1 MRLHSSII
9 LAVSLLVPSLV
20 IADPV
25 VTRNDSIGS
34 PNDAQFAF
42 PLTTG
47 NVAAACFDDPGLSY
61 PRTLQQVDVLLAGD
75 ANDDVERLLTVLVY
89 GRDTQISPPSTAIGS
104 FERGVTVSRN
114 LLTVFDA
121 SAEGIVLNGPFC
133 VGVVSPETLPVL
145 LASDGASDTD
155 SGENWVLNGE
165 TDSWVAAA
173 EAEVSG
179 NFVIRAV
186 TVPFQPVVEPDAGA
200 DVGQTDVTPGTPAV
214 SIFTITPSR
223 GDLGD
228 EVQVDIAGTGF
239 EQAFTYRIGPA
250 PLVDIAVVNTSLVT
264 ATLLPASLDP
274 GTYDV
279 IVSQNGQVL
288 AQLPQGFQ
296 VTSGDDA
303 LPPRITGIVPARL
316 PVNVSTNIVL
326 TGEGIQQGAR
336 LEIGGR
342 QVATSTVVD
351 DSTLRA
357 LIVGNHVSAPGLY
370 DVVLTNPDGQTATLT
385 GGFLFSAAEEDE
397 GAGCSTV
404 PTFPAAL
411 PGFAAALAL
420 TLAAWRRNRKS

>member
-1 MRLHSSII
+1 
-9 LAVSLLVPSLV
+9 
-20 IADPV
+20 
-25 VTRNDSIGS
+25 
-34 PNDAQFAF
+34 
-42 PLTTG
+42 
-47 NVAAACFDDPGLSY
+47 
-61 PRTLQQVDVLLAGD
+61 
-75 ANDDVERLLTVLVY
+75 
-89 GRDTQISPPSTAIGS
+89 
-104 FERGVTVSRN
+104 
-114 LLTVFDA
+114 
-121 SAEGIVLNGPFC
+121 
-133 VGVVSPETLPVL
+133 
-145 LASDGASDTD
+145 
-155 SGENWVLNGE
+155 
-165 TDSWVAAA
+165 
-173 EAEVSG
+173 
-179 NFVIRAV
+179 
-186 TVPFQPVVEPDAGA
+186 
-200 DVGQTDVTPGTPAV
+200 
-214 SIFTITPSR
+214 
-223 GDLGD
+223 
-228 EVQVDIAGTGF
+228 VQVDIAGTGF

-250 PLVDIAVVNTSLVT
+250 PLVDIAVVNSSLVT

-357 LIVGNHVSAPGLY
+357 LIAGNHVSAPGLY

-404 PTFPAAL
+404 PTFRAAL
-411 PGFAAALAL
+411 PGFAVALAL

>member
-1 MRLHSSII
+1 MRLQRSII
-9 LAVSLLVPSLV
+9 LAVSLLVPTIV
-20 IADPV
+20 VAEPV
-25 VTRNDSIGS
+25 VTRNDGIGS
-34 PNDAQFAF
+34 PDDAQFAF

-47 NVAAACFDDPGLSY
+47 NVAAACFDDAGLNY

-75 ANDDVERLLTVLVY
+75 ANGEVERLLTVLVY
-89 GRDTQISPPSTAIGS
+89 GRDTGISPPSTAIGS
-104 FERGVTVSRN
+104 FERGVTVSRE

-133 VGVVSPETLPVL
+133 IGVVSPETLPVL
-145 LASDGASDTD
+145 LGTDGAADTD
-155 SGENWVLNGE
+155 TGENWVLDGE
-165 TDSWVAAA
+165 SDAWVPAADV
-173 EAEVSG
+173 ETGG

-186 TVPFQPVVEPDAGA
+186 TVPFEPVTEPDAGS
-200 DVGQTDVTPGTPAV
+200 DSGSGDVTPGLPTV

-223 GDLGD
+223 GDLRD

-250 PLVDIAVVNTSLVT
+250 PLVDVAVVNPSLVT

-296 VTSGDDA
+296 VTSGDAA
-303 LPPRITGIVPARL
+303 LPPRISGIVPARL

-351 DSTLRA
+351 DSTMRA
-357 LIVGNHVSAPGLY
+357 LIVGDHVSAPGLY

-385 GGFLFSAAEEDE
+385 GGFLFSAAEDDE
-397 GAGCSTV
+397 GAGCTSA
-404 PTFPAAL
+404 PAA
-411 PGFAAALAL
+411 PVNAAGLMATLMLLL
-420 TLAAWRRNRKS
+420 TTLRRNRNF

>member
-9 LAVSLLVPSLV
+9 FAVSLLVPSLV
-20 IADPV
+20 FADPV
-25 VTRNDSIGS
+25 VTRNDGIGS

-47 NVAAACFDDPGLSY
+47 NVGAACFDDPGLSY

-89 GRDTQISPPSTAIGS
+89 GRDTQISPPSSAIGS
-104 FERGVTVSRN
+104 FERGVTVSRG

-133 VGVVSPETLPVL
+133 IGVVSPETLPVL
-145 LASDGASDTD
+145 LATDAATETDT
-155 SGENWVLNGE
+155 GENWVLDGE
-165 TDSWVAAA
+165 TDAWVASADA
-173 EAEVSG
+173 DVSG

-186 TVPFQPVVEPDAGA
+186 TTPYEPVVEPDAGA
-200 DVGQTDVTPGTPAV
+200 DAGGSDVSPAVPAV
-214 SIFTITPSR
+214 SLFTITPSR
-223 GDLGD
+223 GDLRE

-250 PLVDIAVVNTSLVT
+250 PLVDVAVVNSSLVT

-296 VTSGDDA
+296 VTNGDAA
-303 LPPRITGIVPARL
+303 LPPRISGIVPARL
-316 PVNVSTNIVL
+316 PVDVSTNIVL

-351 DSTLRA
+351 DTTMRA

-385 GGFLFSAAEEDE
+385 GGFLFSGAEEDE
-397 GAGCSTV
+397 GSGCSSA
-404 PTFPAAL
+404 PTSTTSRF
-411 PGFAAALAL
+411 GFLAGVALAL
-420 TLAAWRRNRKS
+420 TFWRRHRKS